1 MKENTHKQLIIRRRT
16 AKVQQKINKSGKCL
30 FLTWKMMVLCER
42 TPGSQM
48 SIRCWA
54 GGAVVLS
61 FLCADSGP
69 GARFSELLGSS
80 RACARGDAA
89 FRCLRQRWARAAEGE
104 RSETKPQ
111 PTVYSLYQT
120 VTHHYPY
127 ISQRRKSLWLRHQ
140 LSNGARESL
149 FSQAATLTG
158 ATWLGL
164 SEGLAA
170 ATGPGRHLVPALS
183 EV

>member
-1 MKENTHKQLIIRRRT
+1 MPVFDLKI
-16 AKVQQKINKSGKCL
+16 KVFAG
-30 FLTWKMMVLCER
+30 ER
-42 TPGSQM
+42 TPASQM

-69 GARFSELLGSS
+69 GARFSQLLGPSL
-80 RACARGDAA
+80 ACARGDAA

-111 PTVYSLYQT
+111 PTVCSSYKT
-120 VTHHYPY
+120 VTDHYPY

-149 FSQAATLTG
+149 FSQAAILTG

-164 SEGLAA
+164 PEEPAA
-170 ATGPGRHLVPALS
+170 ARAPGRHLVLVLS
-183 EV
+183 

>member
-1 MKENTHKQLIIRRRT
+1 MKEDTHKHWIIRRRT

-30 FLTWKMMVLCER
+30 FLTWRMRVLCKR
-42 TPGSQM
+42 TPASQM
-48 SIRCWA
+48 SIRCCA

-61 FLCADSGP
+61 FLCAESGP
-69 GARFSELLGSS
+69 GARFSELLGPS
-80 RACARGDAA
+80 RGCARGDAA

-104 RSETKPQ
+104 RNERQSPAHRIFILPDCTD
-111 PTVYSLYQT
+111 
-120 VTHHYPY
+120 HYRY

-158 ATWLGL
+158 ATWIGL
-164 SEGLAA
+164 PDEWAA
-170 ATGPGRHLVPALS
+170 ARAPGRRLVLVLS